1 MRLDKPHNNDIKINL
16 PIGGYKYKMIDD
28 FRFIK
33 ISNGWILTI
42 VDRGIQKENI
52 YDVYL
57 ENKEDI
63 IKWIKD
69 NIKN

>member
-1 MRLDKPHNNDIKINL
+1 
-16 PIGGYKYKMIDD
+16 MIDD